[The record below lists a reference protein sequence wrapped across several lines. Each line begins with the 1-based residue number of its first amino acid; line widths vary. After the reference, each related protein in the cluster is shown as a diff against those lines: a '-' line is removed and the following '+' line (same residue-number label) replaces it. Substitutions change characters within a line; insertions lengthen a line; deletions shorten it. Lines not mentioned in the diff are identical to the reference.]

1 MGRCIGRWD
10 LVNETR
16 LFSPSQPH
24 LTTANSMDHH
34 HPQSLLP
41 YHQPPLGPLGLHHPG
56 LPSRPISPGSLE
68 RMRHEES
75 KNTRRQMESQTE
87 KLPLDSN
94 KMSLLEPSKMPS
106 DSDPSLLT
114 AINNNNNNVELQHAT

>member
-1 MGRCIGRWD
+1 
-10 LVNETR
+10 
-16 LFSPSQPH
+16 
-24 LTTANSMDHH
+24 
-34 HPQSLLP
+34 
-41 YHQPPLGPLGLHHPG
+41 
-56 LPSRPISPGSLE
+56 
-68 RMRHEES
+68 
-75 KNTRRQMESQTE
+75 MESQTE